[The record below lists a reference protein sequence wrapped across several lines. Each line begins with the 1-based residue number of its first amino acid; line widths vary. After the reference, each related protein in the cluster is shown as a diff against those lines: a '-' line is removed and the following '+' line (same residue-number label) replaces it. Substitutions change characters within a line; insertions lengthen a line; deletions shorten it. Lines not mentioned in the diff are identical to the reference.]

1 MAIKKAIG
9 IDLGTTNS
17 CVSYFKS
24 TDGSQGA
31 PITIPVNGA
40 QTLPSCVSLVN
51 GEYIVGS
58 QAYDM
63 RYLPNT
69 IYSIKR
75 KIGIED
81 SVSLT
86 DSVTGETR
94 TLSPKEVSTI
104 ILKEIKKTVDRDFG
118 STDIVTITV
127 PAHFSALQTKLTQE
141 AGIDAGWDEVYIIKE
156 PTAASLAYQIETE
169 KETERLLIFDLG
181 GGTFDVAMVELMTP
195 QDEEVTPVQ
204 QAESN
209 PLLQDFYGIKETT
222 ETTKNKI
229 VRVLASDGDVQLGG
243 DDIDKAILR
252 RVFYNASLHG
262 EDLSARYPVGSADY
276 EKLLLAVEQIKKEGF
291 SGNITLDDYT
301 ITVSIDD
308 VEFGYNKILR
318 RCLDIAKPLIS
329 EAGVAIDRV
338 ILVGGSTKSQF
349 VANYLEKHLGIKE
362 VSSALNPD
370 ETVGLG
376 ASINTALKLGISN
389 TKFIDI
395 VPETIGI
402 LRSTGVPLTIL
413 KEGTPLPAQGT
424 QVMQSVDDKDLKILL
439 VGRRGVL
446 IGTVM
451 VPNNKKDTV
460 VEIKASLS
468 LDSVLTISAKTNT
481 QNVEAKLE
489 LAKLKSAE
497 ASNQLDRKSQRR
509 LSNIKE
515 MLYKLNSESAIKQS
529 LNKKA
534 NALIAE
540 LEDTKDFETIWT
552 NNAGV
557 ITSLTKA
564 YNNML
569 EDKRS
574 DFITAEADFDMTEQV
589 EKSITKQPSLSK
601 KFI

>member
-69 IYSIKR
+69 VYSVKR

-94 TLSPKEVSTI
+94 TLSPKEVSAI

-141 AGIDAGWDEVYIIKE
+141 AGVAAGWDEVHIIKE

-169 KETERLLIFDLG
+169 KETERLLVFDLG

-195 QDEEVTPVQ
+195 QEEVATVQ

-209 PLLQDFYGIKETT
+209 PLLTDFYGIKETT

-243 DDIDKAILR
+243 DDIDRAILR

-276 EKLLLAVEQIKKEGF
+276 EKLLLAVEQIKKEGY
-291 SGNITLDDYT
+291 SGNITLDDHT

-318 RCLDIAKPLIS
+318 RCVDIAKPLIS

-338 ILVGGSTKSQF
+338 ILVGGSTKSPF
-349 VANYLEKHLGIKE
+349 VANYLEKHLEIKE

-446 IGTVM
+446 IGTVI
-451 VPNNKKDTV
+451 VPNDKKDTI

-497 ASNQLDRKSQRR
+497 AVNQLDRKSQRR

-515 MLYKLNSESAIKQS
+515 MLYKLNSETAIKQS
-529 LNKKA
+529 LNKKV
-534 NALIAE
+534 NALVAE
-540 LEDTKDFETIWT
+540 LEDTKDFETVWA
-552 NNAGV
+552 NNSNV
-557 ITSLTKA
+557 ISSLTKA

-569 EDKRS
+569 ESKRS

>member
-1 MAIKKAIG
+1 MVIKKAIG

-24 TDGSQGA
+24 TDGATGA

-58 QAYDM
+58 QSYDM

-69 IYSIKR
+69 IYSVKR

-81 SVSLT
+81 YISLT

-94 TLSPKEVSTI
+94 ELSPKEVSTI

-118 STDIVTITV
+118 STDLVTITV

-141 AGIDAGWDEVYIIKE
+141 AGIDAGWSEVNIIKE

-181 GGTFDVAMVELMTP
+181 GGTFDVAIVELMTP
-195 QDEEVTPVQ
+195 QEATIEESKVEV
-204 QAESN
+204 N
-209 PLLQDFYGIKETT
+209 PLLTDFYGIKEDT

-252 RVFYNASLHG
+252 RVFYNASLSG
-262 EDLSARYPVGSADY
+262 EDLAARYPVGSSDY

-291 SGNITLDDYT
+291 SGNITLGDHT

-318 RCLDIAKPLIS
+318 RCVEIAKPLIA
-329 EAGVAIDRV
+329 EAGNTIDRV
-338 ILVGGSTKSQF
+338 ILVGGSTKSAF
-349 VANYLEKHLGIKE
+349 VAKYLEKHLDIKE

-402 LRSTGVPLTIL
+402 LRNTGVPLTIL
-413 KEGTPLPAQGT
+413 KEGTPLPAQGS
-424 QVMQSVDDKDLKILL
+424 QLMQSVDDKDLKILL

-446 IGTVM
+446 IGTVV
-451 VPNNKKDTV
+451 VPNDKKDTR
-460 VEIKASLS
+460 VEIKAALS
-468 LDSVLTISAKTNT
+468 LDSVLTITAKTNT

-489 LAKLKSAE
+489 LAKLKSTDAI
-497 ASNQLDRKSQRR
+497 NQLDRKSQRR
-509 LSNIKE
+509 LANVKE
-515 MLYKLNSESAIKQS
+515 MLHKLSSESAIKPA
-529 LNKKA
+529 LKKKVTTF
-534 NALIAE
+534 IAD
-540 LEDTKDFETIWT
+540 LEDTKDFENVWIS
-552 NNAGV
+552 NAAV
-557 ITSLTKA
+557 VTSLTKA
-564 YNNML
+564 YNSML
-569 EDKRS
+569 ESKRS
-574 DFITAEADFDMTEQV
+574 DFITAEADFDMSDQV
-589 EKSITKQPSLSK
+589 EKSIQKQPSLSK
-601 KFI
+601 KFV